1 MPAKVLFL
9 DIENSPMVAYSWGP
23 MCETRLIEIIEPWYM
38 LSFAY
43 KWQGQKRVTVKALP
57 DYPLYATD
65 PKNDKALASELRD
78 LLDEADVVIAHNGDR
93 FDLPKCASRILVHGI
108 KPPSPY
114 KTVDTLKLARK
125 LFRYES
131 NKLDDLCRILGIG
144 TKLKHTGF
152 DLWKR
157 CMDGDSRA
165 WALMKKYNGHDV
177 YPLLEGLYDRIKP
190 FAPNHPRLTHY
201 TRANACPTCQS
212 ANIQSRGFIVTA
224 TGKRQRIHCQ
234 DCGAW
239 STTGP
244 LIKEAA

>member
-23 MCETRLIEIIEPWYM
+23 MWETRLIEIIEPWYM

-212 ANIQSRGFIVTA
+212 PNIQSRGFIVTA

>member
-1 MPAKVLFL
+1 VTAKILLL
-9 DIENSPMVAYSWGP
+9 DIENAPMVAFSWGP
-23 MCETRLIEIIEPWYM
+23 MWETRLIEIIQPWYM

-43 KWQGQKRVTVKALP
+43 KWHGQKKVTVKALP

-78 LLDEADVVIAHNGDR
+78 LLDEADIVVAHNGDR

-144 TKLKHTGF
+144 VKLKHTGF

-157 CMDGDSRA
+157 CMEGDSKA
-165 WALMKKYNGHDV
+165 WALMKKYNAHDV
-177 YPLLEGLYDRIKP
+177 SPLLEGLYDRIKP
-190 FAPNHPRLTHY
+190 FAPNHPKLTHY
-201 TRANACPTCQS
+201 TRASACPTCQS
-212 ANIQSRGFIVTA
+212 SNIQSRGFNVTA

>member
-1 MPAKVLFL
+1 
-9 DIENSPMVAYSWGP
+9 MVAYSWGP
-23 MCETRLIEIIEPWYM
+23 MWETRLIEIIEPWYM